1 MNNEISIKMY
11 GLEFK
16 LYNGDCFEVMEHLIE
31 NNIRPDHI
39 ICDPPYNIDIAEWD
53 KNFNFDKVSDAC
65 YKLLKTT
72 GNLILFS
79 GWSEVCN
86 VIKCVNNH
94 FNLKNWIIW
103 DRIKGRGATK
113 NLMST
118 REDILW
124 YSNNED
130 PTFHKLYSNIKKAT
144 AGMGNK
150 NGQENRSL
158 SNVWYDIS
166 PIVPWADEKTE
177 HPSQKPV
184 ELMER
189 CLRLWTNEGDTVLD
203 FTMGSGTTGVACKNT
218 FRNFIGIEKDNKW
231 FNIAVNRIKDEQYKS
246 EESQEEN
253 IGFDDF

>member
-1 MNNEISIKMY
+1 MRDTELNIQ
-11 GLEFK
+11 
-16 LYNGDCFEVMEHLIE
+16 LYNGDCFEIIE
-31 NNIRPDHI
+31 QLLNKGIRVDHI
-39 ICDPPYNIDIAEWD
+39 ICDPPYNIEIADWD
-53 KNFNFDKVSDAC
+53 KNFDFDKVGELC
-65 YKLLKTT
+65 YKIIKPS

-86 VIKCVNNH
+86 VIEHMKKH
-94 FNLKNWIIW
+94 FILKNWIIW

-113 NLMST
+113 DFMST

-124 YSNNED
+124 FSNNES
-130 PTFHKLYSNIKKAT
+130 PTFHKRYSNIKKAT

-189 CLRLWTNEGDTVLD
+189 CVDIWTNEGDTVLD
-203 FTMGSGTTGVACKNT
+203 FTMGSGSTGVACKNLY
-218 FRNFIGIEKDNKW
+218 RNFIGIEKDTEW
-231 FNIAVNRIKDEQYKS
+231 FNIAQNRINNEHKIVIDNKEDILDPS
-246 EESQEEN
+246 AL
-253 IGFDDF
+253 DF